1 MAQWKDIIS
10 GKIYNEYETA
20 VDAYE
25 KNPNYIDKCINE
37 VIEEIKS
44 EKITALFI
52 APNEK
57 PKVIETENE
66 LEKYQELVNGYIQCL
81 DYGSVTIICNEE
93 GKINHLP
100 LNRALYDRE
109 GSLYEI
115 IAGNMVL
122 VSTTPMGNFDSLTQ
136 GQIELYKREF
146 ESSEQFF
153 MIDGQLCIVRESDM
167 INSYD
172 DYDER

>member
-1 MAQWKDIIS
+1 
-10 GKIYNEYETA
+10 
-20 VDAYE
+20 
-25 KNPNYIDKCINE
+25 
-37 VIEEIKS
+37 
-44 EKITALFI
+44 
-52 APNEK
+52 
-57 PKVIETENE
+57 
-66 LEKYQELVNGYIQCL
+66 
-81 DYGSVTIICNEE
+81 
-93 GKINHLP
+93 
-100 LNRALYDRE
+100 
-109 GSLYEI
+109 
-115 IAGNMVL
+115 MVL